1 MKQKINPI
9 WGVFAGGIALLLQTG
24 ASYAVTQ
31 DSTLTSNLGEV
42 VLTASFLNEKRSPLR
57 LSTVN
62 RSKIEKRSIGA
73 TYPELVK
80 DIPGIYATSE
90 SGSYGDARINIRGF
104 KQENISVMLNGIPIS
119 GLVTGN
125 MFWNNWLG
133 LADATQTI
141 QVQKGI
147 GGSMLSDNSVGGTIN
162 IITSSPSPDPSLRT
176 SLFFTSYGQGKSS
189 VSMNSGT
196 LKGGWNISL
205 LGSYAFGKG
214 YVQQTDVNSW
224 AYMLNISKK
233 IGTKHTLLLTALGSP
248 EKHEQ
253 RSARLSATEVEQYG
267 RSYNKN
273 WGYLS
278 TGEPFNLS
286 KNFYH

>member
-104 KQENISVMLNGIPIS
+104 KQENISVMLNGIPI
-119 GLVTGN
+119 
-125 MFWNNWLG
+125 
-133 LADATQTI
+133 
-141 QVQKGI
+141 
-147 GGSMLSDNSVGGTIN
+147 
-162 IITSSPSPDPSLRT
+162 
-176 SLFFTSYGQGKSS
+176 
-189 VSMNSGT
+189 
-196 LKGGWNISL
+196 
-205 LGSYAFGKG
+205 
-214 YVQQTDVNSW
+214 
-224 AYMLNISKK
+224 
-233 IGTKHTLLLTALGSP
+233 
-248 EKHEQ
+248 
-253 RSARLSATEVEQYG
+253 
-267 RSYNKN
+267 
-273 WGYLS
+273 
-278 TGEPFNLS
+278 
-286 KNFYH
+286 

>member
-1 MKQKINPI
+1 MKEEIMKQKINPI

-147 GGSMLSDNSVGGTIN
+147 WIN
-162 IITSSPSPDPSLRT
+162 
-176 SLFFTSYGQGKSS
+176 
-189 VSMNSGT
+189 
-196 LKGGWNISL
+196 
-205 LGSYAFGKG
+205 AF
-214 YVQQTDVNSW
+214 
-224 AYMLNISKK
+224 
-233 IGTKHTLLLTALGSP
+233 
-248 EKHEQ
+248 
-253 RSARLSATEVEQYG
+253 R
-267 RSYNKN
+267 
-273 WGYLS
+273 
-278 TGEPFNLS
+278 
-286 KNFYH
+286 